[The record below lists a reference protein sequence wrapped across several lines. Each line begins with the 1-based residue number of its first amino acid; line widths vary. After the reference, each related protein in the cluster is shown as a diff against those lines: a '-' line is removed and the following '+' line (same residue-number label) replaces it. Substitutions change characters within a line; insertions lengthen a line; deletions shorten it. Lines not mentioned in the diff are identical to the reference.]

1 MQALKVTKLYPNEM
15 STNQRLADPLI
26 TDTGSDLN
34 VYLDDSAGGCCSAT
48 KTMVSDLNG
57 EDLNKWFGKS
67 NSQKSLQN
75 AAHNKIKGSFTIYG
89 IKN

>member
-1 MQALKVTKLYPNEM
+1 MQASKVTRLCLKEM

-48 KTMVSDLNG
+48 KTMALDLKG
-57 EDLNKWFGKS
+57 EDLNEWFGKY
-67 NSQKSLQN
+67 NSSSLSAIQLITQLQ
-75 AAHNKIKGSFTIYG
+75 ALLRSMV
-89 IKN
+89 